1 MTKLELS
8 IDGVIVKQGD
18 KLYRTFINNN
28 LPTYIEFSHVGYG
41 GDIVSTDNVSYTP
54 YDWRI
59 DNPSNHEKLSIE
71 ERVKKL
77 EDALRNLNR
86 SQSITPSFFQ
96 MNMHE

>member
-8 IDGVIVKQGD
+8 IDGVIVKRGD
-18 KLYRTFINNN
+18 KLFRLVEGTMEQA
-28 LPTYIEFSHVGYG
+28 EFDYVDSRGNIQSIDG
-41 GDIVSTDNVSYTP
+41 ASYSSVRWEFYSMGKNSGITL
-54 YDWRI
+54 
-59 DNPSNHEKLSIE
+59 EA
-71 ERVKKL
+71 RVKKL